1 MSEYFLNF
9 QTDIPPSPAKKISKS
24 PALLGLSKV
33 TDLQLQL
40 KGFIA
45 GFFFESRY
53 VLLNSFFPEH
63 LLVMVGKNESPNGAP
78 KGQVFDDSKV
88 TVFIYAFLEARFS

>member
-45 GFFFESRY
+45 GFFFESR
-53 VLLNSFFPEH
+53 
-63 LLVMVGKNESPNGAP
+63 
-78 KGQVFDDSKV
+78 
-88 TVFIYAFLEARFS
+88 